1 LLKKFNEEIEEKKRK
16 RKEMRKR
23 EGTSLFIHEEMK
35 LHESGQFFWQTE
47 IIFHS
52 FYLSLIHKIK
62 R

>member
-1 LLKKFNEEIEEKKRK
+1 MKLRKKKQKKREEK
-16 RKEMRKR
+16 MRKKK
-23 EGTSLFIHEEMK
+23 GTSLFIHEEMK
-35 LHESGQFFWQTE
+35 LHKSGQFFWQTE